1 MIINFLINLLFLLCL
16 GIVQVSFLS
25 TWPSPVSSLNLIL
38 TLAIFITVIIDY
50 DQGLY
55 WALGGGLFLELY
67 THLFFGI
74 TTLSL
79 ILAMILINV
88 LFSNFFTN
96 RSFYSLMILGLIA
109 SLTYNLLVLLFQ
121 FLLVLFK
128 LSAEPIFFDFKFQF
142 VWQPFFN
149 LVILAVIFFTFF
161 TFTGR
166 LKSVFLTPASRP

>member
-1 MIINFLINLLFLLCL
+1 MIINFLANLFFLLGL
-16 GIVQVSFLS
+16 GILQVSFLS
-25 TWPSPVSSLNLIL
+25 TWPAPVSSFNLIL
-38 TLAIFITVIIDY
+38 TLAIFTAVIINY
-50 DQGLY
+50 DKGLY

-67 THLFFGI
+67 THLFFGL

-79 ILAMILINV
+79 ILTVILINV

-96 RSFYSLMILGLIA
+96 RSFYSLMILGLIG
-109 SLTYNLLVLLFQ
+109 SLTYNLSVLLFQ
-121 FLLVLFK
+121 LLLAAFK

-142 VWQPFFN
+142 VWQPFFS

-166 LKSVFLTPASRP
+166 IKSVFLTPAARP